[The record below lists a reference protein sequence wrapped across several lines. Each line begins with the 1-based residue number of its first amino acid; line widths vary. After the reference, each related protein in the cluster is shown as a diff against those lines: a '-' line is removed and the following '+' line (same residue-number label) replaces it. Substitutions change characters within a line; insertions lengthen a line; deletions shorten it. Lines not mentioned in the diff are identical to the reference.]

1 MDVRCSNSKS
11 NSMDPRLR
19 GDDAAAKAF
28 ALCAN
33 APLRHF
39 TLTSLTS
46 NTTAWFAMRP
56 AWMVEP

>member
-1 MDVRCSNSKS
+1 
-11 NSMDPRLR
+11 MDPRLR
-19 GDDAAAKAF
+19 GDDAMAKPI
-28 ALCAN
+28 ALCAIG
-33 APLRHF
+33 PLRHL